1 MTGYDIIGDVHGRA
15 TGLTALLGKLGYQR
29 DASGVYRHPHRT
41 AVFIGDLVDRGDGQ
55 LEVLQTVKA
64 MVDAGSALIVMGN
77 HEFNAV
83 CYATR
88 DPRLPWKFLR
98 KHEGRK
104 KEDHKAFL
112 SLDKP
117 DRKLYIKWFKT
128 LPLWLELTGSEG
140 QTLRVIHACWHEPS
154 MEVVRRH
161 CNGSNR
167 LLTVEYFAEAS
178 RKHTELYVAIE
189 ILIKGPEISLT
200 KYGCEPFYDDGKTM
214 GKAAR
219 IRWWNSNARTL
230 HDVSTDIRGMTT
242 KDGRD
247 YPELPDVEVDHS
259 DVAIAYKDPVPVVFG
274 HYWLCWT
281 DSRKELTDYTACAD
295 FSGDDHLVAYRWDGK
310 PTLNWE
316 NYVAV
321 PTAWE

>member
-1 MTGYDIIGDVHGRA
+1 M
-15 TGLTALLGKLGYQR
+15 
-29 DASGVYRHPHRT
+29 
-41 AVFIGDLVDRGDGQ
+41 FIGDLVDRGDGQ

-128 LPLWLELTGSEG
+128 LPLWLQLTGSEG

-161 CNGSNR
+161 CDGSNR
-167 LLTVEYFAEAS
+167 LLTVGNFAEAGRK
-178 RKHTELYVAIE
+178 RKHKQTDLYEAIE
-189 ILIKGPEISLT
+189 VLLKGPEISLT
-200 KYGCEPFYDDGKTM
+200 KYGCEPFYDHGTKR
-214 GKAAR
+214 KAAR
-219 IRWWNSNARTL
+219 MRWWDPNARTL
-230 HDVSTDIRGMTT
+230 RAISTDIRGMETE
-242 KDGRD
+242 DGRD
-247 YPELPDVEVDHS
+247 YPGVPDVKVDDS
-259 DVAIAYKDPVPVVFG
+259 DVSIVYTDAVPLIFG

-281 DSRKELTDYTACAD
+281 DRRKELTDYTACVD
-295 FSGDDHLVAYRWDGK
+295 FSGDHHLVAYRWDGQ
-310 PTLNWE
+310 PTVSCE

-321 PTAWE
+321 PTRSD